1 MQSTAEQ
8 IHHFLDQY
16 DESNLET
23 IQTQAA
29 DGIAQAQ
36 FELGL
41 LYSHGKSVSIDTAEA
56 ATWLQKAAENNHMAA
71 MTLLAWM
78 YVHGEGV
85 NEDASVAMNWYQ
97 KAAEMNDADAQ
108 CALADLYHDGKPGIE
123 QNLNAMLHWY
133 ERSANA
139 GHAKAQY
146 MLGTMMAQGK
156 LIQQNDEA
164 AFQWLT
170 LAVLNE
176 SEAAKQELAML
187 TARLD
192 KESIEAYK
200 ARMISMVGSTH

>member
-16 DESNLET
+16 DSSNLEV
-23 IQTQAA
+23 IQTRAN
-29 DGIAQAQ
+29 DGNAQAQ

-41 LYSHGKSVSIDTAEA
+41 LYSQGKTVSIDTATA
-56 ATWLQKAAENNHMAA
+56 AKWLQKAAESNHVAA

-78 YVHGEGV
+78 YVKGEGV
-85 NEDASVAMNWYQ
+85 KEDHTIAFNWYQ
-97 KAAEMNDADAQ
+97 KAAEANDPDAQ

-133 ERSANA
+133 ERAANA

-146 MLGTMMAQGK
+146 MLGQMMAQGK

-176 SEAAKQELAML
+176 SQAAKQELAML

-192 KESIEAYK
+192 KETIEAYK
-200 ARMISMVGSTH
+200 SRMMSMVGSTH